1 MRSFW
6 TTSCIS
12 KYSNANSSNFHQ
24 CHPLL
29 IRQSLWN
36 VGQVYLQQRAFINHW
51 VLRNHWKL
59 LFDLVVYENQSQT
72 KFSSTYDSSS
82 YLWHH
87 FSSIMYDSFCLART
101 SWTLQVRGFPLSYCT
116 KCNSRDTNIINWFNL
131 LYRWNIYWKILN
143 SLSSVLSLK
152 KKMVIE
158 KIHYT
163 DCFIIFTLQYNK
175 IFRIS
180 NGIQRGLWKNIKWI
194 NSEAKWY
201 PFHAK
206 LWIWSK
212 RNVTAAKQ
220 VLLLHIYNWLQFCL

>member
-87 FSSIMYDSFCLART
+87 FSRFMHNSFCVTRSIIIPTFPSTHWPL
-101 SWTLQVRGFPLSYCT
+101 WTGLCVAILSFT
-116 KCNSRDTNIINWFNL
+116 TTMA
-131 LYRWNIYWKILN
+131 
-143 SLSSVLSLK
+143 SSS
-152 KKMVIE
+152 
-158 KIHYT
+158 
-163 DCFIIFTLQYNK
+163 
-175 IFRIS
+175 
-180 NGIQRGLWKNIKWI
+180 
-194 NSEAKWY
+194 
-201 PFHAK
+201 
-206 LWIWSK
+206 
-212 RNVTAAKQ
+212 
-220 VLLLHIYNWLQFCL
+220 IYNFLNTTARCCF